1 MNRNNLP
8 IAPDLTKTTERFT
21 ATIPKF
27 NKNGSYARAR
37 MRGAILSPIG
47 WQRFQTA
54 KQQAELEEIWEKH
67 FTQENLSAR
76 TALSINTLSRIFK
89 REQGVDRQSLE
100 YLFQAFGLELTTAD
114 FTSPTASWEEL
125 LSQRSNPQQAWD
137 NAVDTSV
144 FYGHERE
151 LAQLWQWIVSTRCRV
166 WRYWEWRVLAKVHS
180 LLKQRCKCRQNLRL
194 WCGGVSPMRHLWT
207 NSYQV
212 C

>member
-37 MRGAILSPIG
+37 MRGVILSPIG
-47 WQRFQTA
+47 WQRFQAA
-54 KQQAELEEIWEKH
+54 KQQAELEEIWGKH

-114 FTSPTASWEEL
+114 FTSCP
-125 LSQRSNPQQAWD
+125 
-137 NAVDTSV
+137 VD
-144 FYGHERE
+144 
-151 LAQLWQWIVSTRCRV
+151 
-166 WRYWEWRVLAKVHS
+166 
-180 LLKQRCKCRQNLRL
+180 
-194 WCGGVSPMRHLWT
+194 
-207 NSYQV
+207 
-212 C
+212 